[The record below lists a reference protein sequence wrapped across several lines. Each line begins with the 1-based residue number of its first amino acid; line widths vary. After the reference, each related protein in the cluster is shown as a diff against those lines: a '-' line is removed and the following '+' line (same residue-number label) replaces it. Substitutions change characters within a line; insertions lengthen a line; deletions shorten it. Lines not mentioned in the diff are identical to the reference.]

1 MSQRPNKR
9 KLTNFLVKK
18 AKPQPQPYMI
28 WDTQRGGLGLR
39 VEPTGHR
46 AFKVV
51 YRHHGRPR
59 WYHLGAADAIGLAEA
74 RKLTGDIMYRAA
86 QGEDPQGERMAARK
100 AASFAEVAERYR
112 DEYAKRNNKSWKQAA
127 SLVDKHLLPKW
138 GKLDPKI
145 ITRSDVRAVMS
156 KLAAAPVLA
165 NAVLASAS
173 AIFSWAVDQE
183 IITVN
188 PCTGIERNQSKSRE
202 RVLSD
207 AELPR
212 FWSAFS
218 ELDLMRGAALKV
230 LLLTGQ
236 RPGEVAHM
244 RWEHIS
250 EDGGWWT
257 MPGAPDAKTSWPG
270 TKNGQTHRIWLPQ
283 AVQDLIA
290 GLNAEPTGF
299 VFTHDGSHP
308 IQKLSEAMQSICK
321 RLGVEQRTTP
331 HDLRRTFGTRIT
343 GLGFGREA
351 MNRVQNHKEGGIADV
366 YDRHEYQEENKKVM
380 ETVATRII
388 SLAIGIE
395 EQINVIPLK

>member
-9 KLTNFLVKK
+9 KLTHLLVKR
-18 AKPQPQPYMI
+18 AKPRAQPYMI

-39 VEPTGHR
+39 IETTGHR

-74 RKLTGDIMYRAA
+74 RKLAGDIMYRAA

-100 AASFAEVAERYR
+100 AASFAEVAERYCN
-112 DEYAKRNNKSWKQAA
+112 EYAKRKNKSWKQAA
-127 SLVDKHLLPKW
+127 SLVAKHLLPKW
-138 GKLDPKI
+138 GKLDPKV
-145 ITRSDVRAVMS
+145 ITRSDVRAVLS
-156 KLAAAPVLA
+156 KLVEAPVLA

-188 PCTGIERNQSKSRE
+188 PCTGIERNKSASRE

-218 ELDLMRGAALKV
+218 ELDLMRGAALKA

-244 RWEHIS
+244 RWEHIN
-250 EDGGWWT
+250 DGWWE
-257 MPGAPDAKTSWPG
+257 MPGKPTEGWPG
-270 TKNGQTHRIWLPQ
+270 TKNGQTHRVWLPQ
-283 AVQDLIA
+283 AVQDMIA
-290 GLNAEPTGF
+290 ALNAEPTGF

-321 RLGVEQRTTP
+321 RLSVERATP
-331 HDLRRTFGTRIT
+331 HDLRRTHGTAIT
-343 GLGFGREA
+343 ALGFSRDA
-351 MNRVQNHKEGGIADV
+351 MDRIQNHREGGVRNV
-366 YDRHEYQEENKKVM
+366 YDRHKYLEENKKVM
-380 ETVATRII
+380 ETVATRIT

-395 EQINVIPLK
+395 EQSNVVPLK